1 MGKNSK
7 MKLADR
13 RDEPEKLSVRRAGAP
28 DWQNSV
34 GTYIAGSE
42 HVDEMD
48 LVAVEMERKWGVD
61 RLRLLV
67 PLDLREKF
75 DRQRYLVN
83 QAIWHGDLEAIK
95 RETGRMVKAYRAL
108 DAAAQS
114 AGKQPISADV
124 WEIPLPDGTVAALVK
139 TNAEAHKVVS
149 EGRKVSVYTIDEIG
163 RLIAGFPA
171 IVKAKEVFEG
181 AQITAVRTNITDP
194 LQGVATSEF
203 GLDDDVGEIFEL
215 MDIG

>member
-1 MGKNSK
+1 MAK
-7 MKLADR
+7 MKISDR
-13 RDEPEKLSVRRAGAP
+13 RDEKPKLSVRRAGAP
-28 DWQNSV
+28 DWQTSV

-83 QAIWHGDLEAIK
+83 QALWHGNLEGVK
-95 RETGRMVKAYRAL
+95 RETSRMVKAYQAL
-108 DAAAQS
+108 DAAAQG
-114 AGKQPISADV
+114 AGKKPISAEV

-149 EGRKVSVYTIDEIG
+149 EGRQMAVYTLDEIG
-163 RLIAGFPA
+163 RLIAGFPQ
-171 IVKAKEVFEG
+171 ILKAKEIFEG
-181 AQITAVRTNITDP
+181 AQITAVRTNISDP
-194 LQGVATSEF
+194 LQAVATSEF
-203 GLDDDVGEIFEL
+203 GLDDEIGDMFDPL
-215 MDIG
+215 DIG

>member
-1 MGKNSK
+1 MAK
-7 MKLADR
+7 MKISDR
-13 RDEPEKLSVRRAGAP
+13 RDEKPKLSVRRAGAP
-28 DWQNSV
+28 DWQTSV

-48 LVAVEMERKWGVD
+48 LMAVEMERKWGVD

-83 QAIWHGDLEAIK
+83 QALWHGNLEGVK
-95 RETGRMVKAYRAL
+95 RETSRMVKAYQAL
-108 DAAAQS
+108 DAAAQT
-114 AGKQPISADV
+114 AGKKPISAEV

-149 EGRKVSVYTIDEIG
+149 EGRQMAVYTLDEIG
-163 RLIAGFPA
+163 RLIASFPQ
-171 IVKAKEVFEG
+171 ILKAKEIFEG
-181 AQITAVRTNITDP
+181 AQITAVRTNISDP
-194 LQGVATSEF
+194 LQAVATSEL
-203 GLDDDVGEIFEL
+203 GLDDEIGDMFDPL
-215 MDIG
+215 DIG

>member
-1 MGKNSK
+1 MAK
-7 MKLADR
+7 MKISDR
-13 RDEPEKLSVRRAGAP
+13 RDEKPKLSVRRAGAP
-28 DWQNSV
+28 DWQTSV

-48 LVAVEMERKWGVD
+48 LMAVEMERKWGVD

-83 QAIWHGDLEAIK
+83 QALWHGNLEGVK
-95 RETGRMVKAYRAL
+95 RETSRMVKAYQAL
-108 DAAAQS
+108 DAAAQT
-114 AGKQPISADV
+114 AGKKPISAEV

-149 EGRKVSVYTIDEIG
+149 EGRQMAVYTLDEIG
-163 RLIAGFPA
+163 RLIAGFPQ
-171 IVKAKEVFEG
+171 ILKAKEIFEG
-181 AQITAVRTNITDP
+181 AQITAVRTNISDP
-194 LQGVATSEF
+194 LQAVATSEL
-203 GLDDDVGEIFEL
+203 GLDDEIGDMFDPF
-215 MDIG
+215 DIG

>member
-1 MGKNSK
+1 MAK
-7 MKLADR
+7 MKISDR
-13 RDEPEKLSVRRAGAP
+13 RDEKPKLSVRRAGAP
-28 DWQNSV
+28 DWQTSV

-48 LVAVEMERKWGVD
+48 LMAVEMERKWGVD

-83 QAIWHGDLEAIK
+83 QALWHGNLEGVK
-95 RETGRMVKAYRAL
+95 RETSRMVKAYQAL
-108 DAAAQS
+108 DAAAQT
-114 AGKQPISADV
+114 AGKKPISAEV

-149 EGRKVSVYTIDEIG
+149 EGRQMAVYTLDEIG
-163 RLIAGFPA
+163 RLIAGFPQ
-171 IVKAKEVFEG
+171 ILKAKEIFEG
-181 AQITAVRTNITDP
+181 AQITAVRTNISDP
-194 LQGVATSEF
+194 LQAVATSEL
-203 GLDDDVGEIFEL
+203 GLDDEIGDMFDPL
-215 MDIG
+215 DIG

>member
-1 MGKNSK
+1 MAK
-7 MKLADR
+7 MKISDR
-13 RDEPEKLSVRRAGAP
+13 RDEKPKLSVRRAGAP
-28 DWQNSV
+28 DWQTSV

-83 QAIWHGDLEAIK
+83 QALWHGNLEGVK
-95 RETGRMVKAYRAL
+95 RETSRMVKAYQAL
-108 DAAAQS
+108 DAAAQT
-114 AGKQPISADV
+114 AGKKPISAEV

-149 EGRKVSVYTIDEIG
+149 EGRQVAVYTLDEIG
-163 RLIAGFPA
+163 RLIAGFPQ
-171 IVKAKEVFEG
+171 ILKAKEIFEG
-181 AQITAVRTNITDP
+181 AQITAVRTNISDP
-194 LQGVATSEF
+194 LQAVATSEL
-203 GLDDDVGEIFEL
+203 GLDDEIGDMFDPL
-215 MDIG
+215 DIG

>member
-1 MGKNSK
+1 MAK
-7 MKLADR
+7 MKILDR
-13 RDEPEKLSVRRAGAP
+13 RDEKPKLSVRRAGAP
-28 DWQNSV
+28 DWQTSV

-83 QAIWHGDLEAIK
+83 QALWHGNLEGVK
-95 RETGRMVKAYRAL
+95 RETSRMVKAYQAL
-108 DAAAQS
+108 DAAAQT
-114 AGKQPISADV
+114 AGKKPISAEV

-139 TNAEAHKVVS
+139 TDAEAHKVVS
-149 EGRKVSVYTIDEIG
+149 EGRQVAVYTLDEIG
-163 RLIAGFPA
+163 RLIAGFPQ
-171 IVKAKEVFEG
+171 ILKAKEIFEG
-181 AQITAVRTNITDP
+181 AQITAVRTNISDP
-194 LQGVATSEF
+194 LQAVATSEL
-203 GLDDDVGEIFEL
+203 GLDDEIGDMFDPL
-215 MDIG
+215 DIG

>member
-1 MGKNSK
+1 
-7 MKLADR
+7 MKISDW
-13 RDEPEKLSVRRAGAP
+13 RDEKPKLSVRRAGAP
-28 DWQNSV
+28 DWQTSV

-83 QAIWHGDLEAIK
+83 QALWHGNLEGVK
-95 RETGRMVKAYRAL
+95 RETSRMVKAYQAL
-108 DAAAQS
+108 DAAAQT
-114 AGKQPISADV
+114 AGKKPISAEV

-149 EGRKVSVYTIDEIG
+149 EGRQVAVYTLDEIG
-163 RLIAGFPA
+163 RLIAGFPQ
-171 IVKAKEVFEG
+171 ILKAKEIFEG
-181 AQITAVRTNITDP
+181 AQITAVRTNISDP
-194 LQGVATSEF
+194 LQAVATSEL
-203 GLDDDVGEIFEL
+203 GLDDEIGDMFDPL
-215 MDIG
+215 DIG

>member
-1 MGKNSK
+1 
-7 MKLADR
+7 MKISDR
-13 RDEPEKLSVRRAGAP
+13 RDEKPKLSVRRAGAP
-28 DWQNSV
+28 DWQTSV

-48 LVAVEMERKWGVD
+48 LMAVEMERKWGVD

-83 QAIWHGDLEAIK
+83 QALWHGNLEGVK
-95 RETGRMVKAYRAL
+95 RETSRMVKAYQAL
-108 DAAAQS
+108 DAAAQT
-114 AGKQPISADV
+114 AGKKPISAEV

-149 EGRKVSVYTIDEIG
+149 EGRQVAVYTLDEIG
-163 RLIAGFPA
+163 RLIAGFPQ
-171 IVKAKEVFEG
+171 ILKAKEIFEG
-181 AQITAVRTNITDP
+181 AQITAVRTNISDP
-194 LQGVATSEF
+194 LQAVATSEL
-203 GLDDDVGEIFEL
+203 GLDDEIGDMFDPL
-215 MDIG
+215 DIG

>member
-1 MGKNSK
+1 
-7 MKLADR
+7 MKISDR
-13 RDEPEKLSVRRAGAP
+13 RDEKPKLSVRRAGAP
-28 DWQNSV
+28 DWQTSV

-48 LVAVEMERKWGVD
+48 LMAVEMERKWGVD

-83 QAIWHGDLEAIK
+83 QALWHGNLEGVK
-95 RETGRMVKAYRAL
+95 RETSRMVKAYQAL
-108 DAAAQS
+108 DAAAQT
-114 AGKQPISADV
+114 AGKKPISAEV

-149 EGRKVSVYTIDEIG
+149 EGRQMAVYTLDEIG
-163 RLIAGFPA
+163 RLIAGFPQ
-171 IVKAKEVFEG
+171 ILKAKEIFEG
-181 AQITAVRTNITDP
+181 AQITAVRTNISDP
-194 LQGVATSEF
+194 LQAVATSEL
-203 GLDDDVGEIFEL
+203 GLDDEIGDMFDPL
-215 MDIG
+215 DIG